1 MIKKIAVKTGV
12 LTAVFIVAVIFF
24 SYLTNRGNADMS
36 ADMDA
41 ATLPRISFVTESY
54 EINSLPGYS
63 REMEITSMRDTLTPV
78 ANREIDLKLEAYDA
92 EIQKMTWQVYTLDGE
107 KCLQQE
113 TLKDVQDEVT
123 IKLKGDGI
131 LNEERV
137 LRVTLH
143 MEDRD
148 IYYYTRIRRSEE
160 CNYKTCLNFANTFH
174 ERAIKKEQTDE
185 VETFLETTSDGT
197 TSSYQTVTIHSDLNH
212 VTWGDLKP
220 ELVGNVNW
228 EVKECNETY
237 TSIQL
242 SYRVRCRGVT
252 DNPDTMYS
260 VKEFFRV
267 RVVGDKQYL
276 LDYNRTMVQNFDGSE
291 GTLSGK
297 GILLGIAPSDLEY
310 QTNSEGTIVSFVENN
325 ELWNYDKDADEM
337 SMVFSFADAENVD
350 IRNFYDR
357 HEIHIVSVDT
367 AGNTTFTVSGYMNR
381 GMHEGEVGVAVY
393 YFDAEKNSVEEK
405 AFVPSRKGYYVMK
418 EELGKY
424 VYYSNEGEMLYVMM
438 DGTLY
443 SVDMKEDTREVLV
456 RGLEEGQYKASDDGH
471 LIAYQAMGGKLNE
484 SEKITVLNLETN
496 ESFDVTASNGEY
508 LKPIG
513 FIKEDFA
520 YGTLRSSDAGQTL
533 AGQTVT
539 PMYKLQIVNRENEVV
554 KNYEVSGIY
563 LLDGYV
569 TENMLTLNRVT
580 KNGDTYMNTMP
591 DYITNN
597 EEQAESNI
605 SLEICTEDV
614 RQKVL
619 RLTYEEGL
627 KDSNAKLLKPKQ
639 VLFDK
644 PMTIS
649 FDESEMEGKYYV
661 YALGELVGVYD
672 RANYAVI
679 RANEVNGVAI
689 SSKQAYVWER
699 GNWPTLYE
707 VDGMTEFQAAD
718 GESTMAAC
726 LRRIFETEG
735 KTVDVTKELGDGK
748 SPETILGTYV
758 GGEGLDLTGCTT
770 EEILYTISRRT
781 PVIAVLENGHSVL
794 LIGYNKTNVAYL
806 DPADGQRYSVT
817 FAEMESKVS
826 ASGNTFIGYV
836 K

>member
-619 RLTYEEGL
+619 RLTYEEGI

>member
-619 RLTYEEGL
+619 RLTYEEGI

-679 RANEVNGVAI
+679 RANEVNGVAL

>member
-337 SMVFSFADAENVD
+337 SMVFSFAEAENVD

-619 RLTYEEGL
+619 RLTYEEGI

>member
-325 ELWNYDKDADEM
+325 ELWNYDKDADET

-619 RLTYEEGL
+619 RLTYEEGI

>member
-619 RLTYEEGL
+619 RLTYEEGI

-806 DPADGQRYSVT
+806 DPTDGQRYSVT